1 MNTNEVDIDR
11 VVDYKYEYSGQLK
24 KVKPSGTDQLIACC
38 PFHNDDTPSF
48 TVNTKTGQ
56 YECKGCGEKGNYTTF
71 YAKINGISTKDAY
84 KEILKKYSIA
94 DEEWKPEQKEQR
106 YTIKEYAFAK
116 RLDEEWLRKTFCLR
130 EGKDKDGTPYIIIP
144 YFDENKKETTY
155 RKRYMPKAFKW
166 KYGSSG
172 KIGMYGE
179 WRLDEMR
186 DLGYVVIIEGES
198 DTQTL
203 WYLNIPGLGCPGASF
218 FKPEFISKLE
228 GLRLY
233 IHVEPDQGGQA
244 FLKNITTKLK
254 DFDFIGEVY
263 QFSCKQYGVKDPS
276 DLYMKY
282 GKEDA
287 RHKIDEALKNAKLI
301 NLEHLEESIPE
312 AVKGFSINLRN
323 PDKWTYT
330 EKGGIQHQNEKTGA
344 YATVCKTPIIIS
356 KRLRSMEF
364 GDEKVEIEYK
374 RDGEV
379 KSAIFPRSTIFQSK
393 SITVLADLGC
403 TITSE
408 NAKHVVSFL
417 SALEAENMDII
428 PVADSTSTFGW
439 QTKGRFLPGH
449 GDDIVLDIE
458 PSLRGWANAYEVK
471 GTFDDW
477 KKTIEPHR
485 ERDKFRFI
493 LAASFAAPM
502 LKWLSQRIFFI
513 YNWGG
518 SKGGK
523 TAGLKAALSV
533 WGDPDKLMVNFNATQ
548 VALERMAGFYC
559 DLPLGIDERQLAGN
573 NQGSLEKIVYM
584 LASGTGR
591 ARGSKSGGLQEMR
604 TWRTVALATGEEP
617 ISTDTSQTG
626 ISTRILE
633 VYGGPFEDEKS
644 ASLMHQQAGMNCGW
658 AGPFFIKKLME
669 LGSEELKTKYESML
683 EYVYTKSNGENGSHA
698 ASIATVALADMLI
711 DMWIFG
717 STSEGRSEDR
727 ARTMADYI
735 LDEQKAADAGDVNE
749 HAVQFIVDWILSN
762 KNFFGINSVGTC
774 LGYTDSG
781 HAYIFPSML
790 NQALTKAGYS
800 PRKTLKYMA
809 DKGYITTSQNNG
821 KTVSSVLKYF
831 DSKRCRMVDFHIN
844 KFTKDVDPLLDEE
857 EAAELNKPM
866 SIDEFVAVGEQESLP
881 FD

>member
-1 MNTNEVDIDR
+1 MNTNRINIDQ
-11 VVDYKYEYSGQLK
+11 VVDYRSEYSSPLK
-24 KVKPSGTDQLIACC
+24 KVKITGDQLIACC

-48 TVNTKTGQ
+48 TVNLKTGQ

-71 YAKINGISTKDAY
+71 YAKQHGLDTKDAY
-84 KEILKKYSIA
+84 KEILQKYGVA

-116 RLDEEWLRKTFCLR
+116 RLDEEWLKKTCCLR

-144 YFDENKKETTY
+144 YFDVDGKETTY

-179 WRLDEMR
+179 WRLKEIR
-186 DLGYVVIIEGES
+186 EVGYSVIVEGES
-198 DTQTL
+198 DTQSC
-203 WYLNIPGLGCPGASF
+203 WYLNIPALGCPGASF
-218 FKPEFISKLE
+218 FKLEFIDRLE

-254 DFDFIGEVY
+254 DFNFLGEVY
-263 QFSCKQYGVKDPS
+263 QFSCKVYGVKDPS
-276 DLYMKY
+276 DLYIKY
-282 GKEDA
+282 GEQEA
-287 RHKIDEALKNAKLI
+287 RQKLDKAIENAKLI
-301 NLEHLEESIPE
+301 DLDHLDEAIPE
-312 AVKGFSINLRN
+312 SVKGMPVNLRIPEPWVLSDKGVHLYN
-323 PDKWTYT
+323 PKTDTY
-330 EKGGIQHQNEKTGA
+330 NL
-344 YATVCKTPIIIS
+344 VCRTPIIIS
-356 KRLRSMEF
+356 RRFKNYETRE
-364 GDEKVEIEYK
+364 EKVEISFY
-374 RDGEV
+374 RDKEWE
-379 KSAIFPRSTIFQSK
+379 SAVFPRSTIFTTKGIVS
-393 SITVLADLGC
+393 LADLGC

-408 NAKHVVSFL
+408 NAKLIVKYL
-417 SALEAENMDII
+417 GDLEAENMNII
-428 PVADSTSTFGW
+428 PRAESCSALGW

-477 KKTIEPHR
+477 KKTMQPHR

-502 LKWLSQRIFFI
+502 LKWLNQRIFFV
-513 YNWGG
+513 YNWGD

-533 WGDPDKLMVNFNATQ
+533 WGDPEKLMVNFNATQ

-633 VYGGPFEDEKS
+633 IYGGPFNDEKS
-644 ASLMHQQAGMNCGW
+644 ASLMHQQSGMNCGW

-669 LGSEELKTKYESML
+669 LGSEVLKKKYEVMYKEICDL
-683 EYVYTKSNGENGSHA
+683 VKDVNGSHM
-698 ASIATVALADMLI
+698 SGITTVALADFLI
-711 DMWIFG
+711 DTWIFIDDA
-717 STSEGRSEDR
+717 SAEV
-727 ARTMADYI
+727 ADN
-735 LDEQKAADAGDVNE
+735 QKAWNRAVKMAKVILTEQAAENSTDVNE
-749 HAVQFIVDWILSN
+749 NALQFITDWILSN
-762 KNFFGINSVGTC
+762 EKSFGKNACGICYGFIEDE
-774 LGYTDSG
+774 Y
-781 HAYIFPSML
+781 AYCYPSIL
-790 NQALTKAGYS
+790 N
-800 PRKTLKYMA
+800 
-809 DKGYITTSQNNG
+809 
-821 KTVSSVLKYF
+821 SVLKNAGFSARKTMKYLAEEGF
-831 DSKRCRMVDFHIN
+831 VESSICQGKRIYSIIRWFQNRSQRFVKIKIKEQLTSKKVNGEFRE
-844 KFTKDVDPLLDEE
+844 LSQEE
-857 EAAELNKPM
+857 Q
-866 SIDEFVAVGEQESLP
+866 QELP
-881 FD
+881 F